1 MSEAQRDPRDGR
13 TPEDIKNGWS
23 FENWLAYHQERA
35 KAAAPRIDPHHPSRR
50 QRPMRQ
56 KGPRWNF
63 PARRSWR
70 IKTPSWQR

>member
-1 MSEAQRDPRDGR
+1 MSDVKRDPRDAR

-23 FENWLAYHQERA
+23 FEEWLAYHQERL

-50 QRPMRQ
+50 QRPTRQ
-56 KGPRWNF
+56 NGPRWDF
-63 PARRSWR
+63 PARRFWR